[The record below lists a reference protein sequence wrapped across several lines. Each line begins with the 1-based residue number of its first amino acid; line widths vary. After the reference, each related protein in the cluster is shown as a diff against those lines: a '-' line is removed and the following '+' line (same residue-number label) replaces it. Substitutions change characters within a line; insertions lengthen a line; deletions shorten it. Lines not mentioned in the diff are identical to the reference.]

1 MCVFVFFTVVFN
13 VLFVALK
20 FGFSVRQFKD
30 READG
35 LCVCASLCCC
45 ERKVQR
51 GSRSFLSEIQ
61 MKSSKVL
68 GINEKTLRE
77 KQKHTEHIADCV
89 SLQSRPLCRKETLC
103 IMDDVTSCRFS
114 NLGILHVTKKG
125 VVEVLT
131 RRLREEKKRL
141 KGPHCHLTGRLT

>member
-1 MCVFVFFTVVFN
+1 
-13 VLFVALK
+13 
-20 FGFSVRQFKD
+20 
-30 READG
+30 
-35 LCVCASLCCC
+35 
-45 ERKVQR
+45 
-51 GSRSFLSEIQ
+51 
-61 MKSSKVL
+61 MKKP
-68 GINEKTLRE
+68 RE
-77 KQKHTEHIADCV
+77 KNKNTLNT
-89 SLQSRPLCRKETLC
+89 SLPVFHCSLDLSVEKRLC

>member
-45 ERKVQR
+45 EGKVQR

-68 GINEKTLRE
+68 GN
-77 KQKHTEHIADCV
+77 Q
-89 SLQSRPLCRKETLC
+89 
-103 IMDDVTSCRFS
+103 
-114 NLGILHVTKKG
+114 
-125 VVEVLT
+125 
-131 RRLREEKKRL
+131 
-141 KGPHCHLTGRLT
+141 